1 MYVSYLS
8 TGLLFAST
16 AYADGWQS
24 NSQCPADVVALAT
37 GIHLNIVGQ
46 VNGKY
51 TRNNEPYHI
60 YTCLNSLRTGELAEI
75 QALQAIESASP
86 VNETAFLIGKGE
98 LIADIEGGIKI
109 REFNQAVAPAN
120 NPALPGLQEYATA
133 QLTELGLSESLI
145 GVPSHDDSI
154 LATLLSD
161 VMAGIK
167 LNERNLANV
176 STVEAYT
183 EALMS

>member
-1 MYVSYLS
+1 MHISHLW

-16 AYADGWQS
+16 VCANGWQS

-37 GIHLNIVGQ
+37 GIHLTIVGQ
-46 VNGKY
+46 VN
-51 TRNNEPYHI
+51 
-60 YTCLNSLRTGELAEI
+60 GELAEI
-75 QALQAIESASP
+75 QALQAIESASQ

-98 LIADIEGGIKI
+98 LIAGIEGGIKI

-120 NPALPGLQEYATA
+120 NPALPGLQQYVTA
-133 QLTELGLSESLI
+133 QLTELGLSESLT
-145 GVPSHDDSI
+145 GVPSHDNPI

-167 LNERNLANV
+167 LNERNLANATEGCNLGV
-176 STVEAYT
+176 TFPAVTV
-183 EALMS
+183 